1 MESRFG
7 PYEALGIL
15 GEGGQGTVYLGRAPD
30 GAQVAI
36 KALHSRFAA
45 EDDVRRRFLREA
57 EAARKVSLFCTARV
71 LDVGDGYIVSEY
83 VPGPSLGRLVSEHG
97 PRTGGGLPR
106 LAVATLT
113 ALENIHRA
121 GLVHR
126 DFKPGNVIM
135 GPEGPVVI
143 DFGIARVLDQTATSS
158 VMGTPAFMA
167 PEQFAGGPIGPAA
180 DLFSWAGT
188 MVFAATGRNAFP
200 GDTMP
205 SVMHA
210 ILMTEP
216 DLSGVPE
223 DLRPL
228 LQACLGKDPALRPT
242 AAQALAAMTALPPP
256 AAAVPDPRELSPAA
270 AAVPHPGELSPAAA
284 AVPHP
289 GGPSDPDEPPTVAAG
304 GEVSSGPDM
313 VSLTGAVLALPA
325 LAPLLYYSAYFAL
338 ATLGYKTGS
347 PASLSPPFDVETPR
361 AIIVSLVACALC
373 LTLHHVSMAASLIW
387 LLHIPLT
394 VLFALNG
401 VAEVSKEGFKN
412 LTGFDLMAVVSLASV
427 LTSLLLLATALLL
440 WRWNWVMGVLGMLAS
455 ALMGV
460 GGITGVFSDL
470 GMGVPRAG
478 AFASEALGRLALA
491 VWVLAVAWLVIGQ
504 AIYRRLRSSAAW

>member
-7 PYEALGIL
+7 PYEVLGIL
-15 GEGGQGTVYLGRAPD
+15 GEGGQGTVHLGRAPG

-45 EDDVRRRFLREA
+45 EGDVRRRFLREA
-57 EAARKVSLFCTARV
+57 EAARKVSPFCTARV

-83 VPGPSLGRLVSEHG
+83 VPGPSLGRLVREHG

-121 GLVHR
+121 GLVHL

-158 VMGTPAFMA
+158 IMGTPAFMA

-180 DLFSWAGT
+180 DLFSWAST
-188 MVFAATGRNAFP
+188 MVFAATGRNPFP

-228 LQACLGKDPALRPT
+228 LHACLGKDPALRPT
-242 AAQALAAMTALPPP
+242 AAQALATMTALPQPMP
-256 AAAVPDPRELSPAA
+256 PAA
-270 AAVPHPGELSPAAA
+270 AAVPDA
-284 AVPHP
+284 
-289 GGPSDPDEPPTVAAG
+289 DEPATVSAAH
-304 GEVSSGPDM
+304 EEPSSGPDM
-313 VSLTGAVLALPA
+313 VSLTGAVLTLLAV
-325 LAPLLYYSAYFAL
+325 APLLYYSVYFAL
-338 ATLGYKTGS
+338 ATLGYGTGF

-361 AIIVSLVACALC
+361 AVMVSLVACALC
-373 LTLHHVSMAASLIW
+373 LTLHHVSASASLIW

-401 VAEVSKEGFKN
+401 VASAGKEGFKN

-427 LTSLLLLATALLL
+427 LTSMLLLATAMVL
-440 WRWNWVMGVLGMLAS
+440 WRWNWVMGALGMLVG
-455 ALMGV
+455 ALMGI

-470 GMGVPRAG
+470 GVAAPRAG

-491 VWVLAVAWLVIGQ
+491 VWVLAVAWLVLGQ
-504 AIYRRLRSSAAW
+504 AVYRRLRASAAR